1 MSTPGTKFFEIKV
14 DTVRGPCYYICVPKE
29 RGGELENLN
38 ERIAQTR
45 KTNGLTQEAFG
56 ARIGGLSRNY
66 VWMLEKGERVP
77 SNRTIADICREFDVS
92 EEWLRNGTG
101 PMFAERTRDEELAE
115 FFGHVLARDDFKQ
128 RLLAALSRLDE
139 SEWAMLEQ
147 VALKQLYELNG

>member
-1 MSTPGTKFFEIKV
+1 MEKLS
-14 DTVRGPCYYICVPKE
+14 
-29 RGGELENLN
+29 

-45 KTNGLTQEAFG
+45 KTNNLTQEAFG

-77 SNRTIADICREFDVS
+77 SDRTIADICREFDVS
-92 EEWLRNGTG
+92 EEWLRAGTG
-101 PMFAERTRDEELAE
+101 PMFVEKTRDEELCKL
-115 FFGHVLARDDFKQ
+115 FGHVLARDDFNQ

-147 VALKQLYELNG
+147 VARKLLDELNG

>member
-1 MSTPGTKFFEIKV
+1 MCTQ
-14 DTVRGPCYYICVPKE
+14 E
-29 RGGELENLN
+29 RGGRLEKLN
-38 ERIAQTR
+38 ERIAHTR

-77 SNRTIADICREFDVS
+77 SDRTIADICREFDVN
-92 EEWLRNGTG
+92 EEWLRTGQG
-101 PMFAERTRDEELAE
+101 PMFVEKSRDEELAE
-115 FFGHVLARDDFKQ
+115 FFGKVLARDDFKQ

-147 VALKQLYELNG
+147 VARKLLDELKG